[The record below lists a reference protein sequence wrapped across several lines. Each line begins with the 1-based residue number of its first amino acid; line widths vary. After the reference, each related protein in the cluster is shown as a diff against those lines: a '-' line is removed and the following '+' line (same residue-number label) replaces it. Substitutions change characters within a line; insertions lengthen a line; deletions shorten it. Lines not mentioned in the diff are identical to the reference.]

1 VIDALGQPQSVLVLG
16 GGSEIAR
23 AIVRR
28 LIEGRTTTV
37 ILGGKRGSPSLDQAA
52 AEARQL
58 GAKVVET
65 VNFDAANAQEV
76 VTAVDEAFDEHGDM
90 DLVIVAFGVL
100 GDQAYFDADPVAAA
114 RAAAVNYTASVAAG
128 LAVAR
133 RQRAQGHG
141 VTVALSSVAGERVR
155 KANFVYGSTKAG
167 MDGFFQGLGDSLAG
181 SGARVVIVRPG
192 FVRTRMT
199 ADMAAAPFAV
209 DAAQVADAVIE
220 GLAKGKDIIW
230 VPGLLQWV
238 FKVFRHLPRPLWRR
252 VPG

>member
-1 VIDALGQPQSVLVLG
+1 MNDALGRPQSVLVLG

-37 ILGGKRGSPSLDQAA
+37 VLAGRRGSAALDQAA

-58 GAKVVET
+58 GAPTVEVVE
-65 VNFDAANAQEV
+65 FDALNARSIV
-76 VTAVDEAFDEHGDM
+76 AAIDDAWDRHGDF

-100 GDQAYFDADPVAAA
+100 GDQALFEADPVAAA
-114 RAAAVNYTASVAAG
+114 ETATVNYTGSVVAG

-133 RQRAQGHG
+133 RLRAQGHG
-141 VTVALSSVAGERVR
+141 TLLALSSVAGERVR

-167 MDGFFQGLGDSLAG
+167 MDGFFQGLGDSLASHG
-181 SGARVVIVRPG
+181 PKVVIVRPG
-192 FVRTRMT
+192 FVKTRMT
-199 ADMAAAPFAV
+199 ADMVAAPFATE
-209 DAAQVADAVIE
+209 ASTVADAVIA
-220 GLAKGKDIIW
+220 GLAKGTPVIW
-230 VPGLLQWV
+230 VPGLLHWV
-238 FKVFRHLPRPLWRR
+238 FIAFRHLPQGLWRR